1 MTRTSIWLVLGA
13 VVALAGP
20 AHAAPAHAAPAA
32 GGACGRGCLG
42 GLLGR
47 YLAAIVA
54 HDPAQAPID
63 PSFRQTQNAVV
74 IPRGEGLWRDVAAL
88 GPIDRRYFDPTT
100 QTAAY
105 FGLLTLAGGEHA
117 VASLR
122 LHAAAGKVD
131 EAEWHVI
138 RRGDP
143 GISAGEKVLFDADN
157 LVANP
162 PPERVVPPGDRL
174 SRAQLVAIANSYFDG
189 VTNANARII
198 MAHPG
203 CVRLENGFNVTG
215 RPLPADRADEG
226 PGGKSDCT
234 SGQGRFGVA
243 LVAGR
248 RYPLVDEQAQVV
260 LAIATF
266 IRTPNEP
273 RRRNHFME
281 FFYIDHAKIRTVYAT
296 LLYPSSAVPV
306 PNWPPYDG
314 NFPLPPDFG
323 APK

>member
-1 MTRTSIWLVLGA
+1 M
-13 VVALAGP
+13 
-20 AHAAPAHAAPAA
+20 
-32 GGACGRGCLG
+32 
-42 GLLGR
+42 
-47 YLAAIVA
+47 
-54 HDPAQAPID
+54 
-63 PSFRQTQNAVV
+63 
-74 IPRGEGLWRDVAAL
+74 
-88 GPIDRRYFDPTT
+88 
-100 QTAAY
+100 
-105 FGLLTLAGGEHA
+105 
-117 VASLR
+117 
-122 LHAAAGKVD
+122 
-131 EAEWHVI
+131 
-138 RRGDP
+138 
-143 GISAGEKVLFDADN
+143 
-157 LVANP
+157 
-162 PPERVVPPGDRL
+162 
-174 SRAQLVAIANSYFDG
+174 
-189 VTNANARII
+189 
-198 MAHPG
+198 
-203 CVRLENGFNVTG
+203 
-215 RPLPADRADEG
+215 PADRADEG

>member
-13 VVALAGP
+13 VVALA
-20 AHAAPAHAAPAA
+20 APAHAAPAT

-63 PSFRQTQNAVV
+63 LSFRQTQNAVV

-88 GPIDRRYFDPTT
+88 GPVDRRYFDPTT

-157 LVANP
+157 LIANP
-162 PPERVVPPGDRL
+162 PAQRVGPP
-174 SRAQLVAIANSYFDG
+174 
-189 VTNANARII
+189 
-198 MAHPG
+198 
-203 CVRLENGFNVTG
+203 
-215 RPLPADRADEG
+215 
-226 PGGKSDCT
+226 
-234 SGQGRFGVA
+234 
-243 LVAGR
+243 
-248 RYPLVDEQAQVV
+248 
-260 LAIATF
+260 
-266 IRTPNEP
+266 P
-273 RRRNHFME
+273 R
-281 FFYIDHAKIRTVYAT
+281 V
-296 LLYPSSAVPV
+296 SS
-306 PNWPPYDG
+306 
-314 NFPLPPDFG
+314 
-323 APK
+323 PK